1 MKYNNSAEI
10 VNKPEKYRYHEPRSK
25 RKDTYPEGL
34 RLAAE
39 KHWKEPE
46 VSTQI
51 DSVIGNGF
59 EEKTEEEREEKG
71 KKIKTCLLLA
81 RYISRGSAYIYILTN
96 SYKKKTVKNSVF

>member
-81 RYISRGSAYIYILTN
+81 RYISRGSAHT
-96 SYKKKTVKNSVF
+96 F